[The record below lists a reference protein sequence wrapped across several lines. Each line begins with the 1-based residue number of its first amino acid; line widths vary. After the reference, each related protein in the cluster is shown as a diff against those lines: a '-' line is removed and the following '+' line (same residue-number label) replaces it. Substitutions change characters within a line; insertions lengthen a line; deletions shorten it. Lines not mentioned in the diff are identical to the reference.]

1 MSGTVR
7 SQRSVTQ
14 SVLAGQGQ
22 PLRPKRTKTA
32 APQAVAAL
40 LMKRRRMVA
49 RRSPPPTKTG
59 GTILQPILED
69 VAGERRAAVAD
80 RPVPVRRMTSGSL
93 NRVPF
98 IGSLGSNTPIDRL
111 QELKAQFS
119 RSEATLQDLKA
130 KRSEF
135 ESTELRPRFWTS
147 DGAARGRGL
156 CLPQTP
162 TATPSMRPAVQ
173 QSPTTTPSLM
183 GMLAKEPVQPSPCPT
198 PASPVPRPAWS
209 SGRHALGDISNV
221 GQGQKLKGRLSTDG
235 PGIDLLA
242 NKMRGVLNAQPR
254 VNSNV
259 QHRCIR

>member
-69 VAGERRAAVAD
+69 LAGERRAAVAD

-93 NRVPF
+93 NRVPSS
-98 IGSLGSNTPIDRL
+98 IPSLGMDRIFSNTPIDRL

-135 ESTELRPRFWTS
+135 EST
-147 DGAARGRGL
+147 AARGRGL

>member
-69 VAGERRAAVAD
+69 LAGERRAAVAD

-93 NRVPF
+93 NRVPSS
-98 IGSLGSNTPIDRL
+98 IPSLGSNTPIDRL

-135 ESTELRPRFWTS
+135 EST
-147 DGAARGRGL
+147 AARGRGL